1 MDHPFACPQGVAHDV
16 VHGWEVMEPWLR
28 RTQQPVEPG
37 SEDHYSNLYRSG
49 QLLVSKADEDD
60 VRDALGSRARTDQ
73 EPDDHTT
80 ECLDRLG
87 LARVWVEEEPRN
99 EEEPP
104 LPALVEQLQQ
114 NEGQQNKGLRVRL
127 NQVLVSTFHFHVGPA
142 TPPRPAGPQE
152 FPDVPAIS
160 PAATTGRPIKVR
172 VLDTGLAD
180 DDVIRRQIL
189 QGRCDGDPKA
199 AELSAPLPRSV
210 GHGTFI
216 AGLICRHTDNTR
228 VEVRDVVDECGFIDD
243 VALACRL
250 DDVPGD
256 VDLLNLSF
264 GGYGLGGEMV
274 ATVAQLKA
282 LTFRNRNL
290 VIVAAAGNDGRDR
303 PFLPAALPN
312 VIGVA
317 AVERGADG
325 SLRRACFSNHGP
337 WVDACAVGV
346 DVVSAFPP
354 FNGQLAAVEPP
365 PSCQEP
371 GTTVTAAPTS
381 GSFEQ
386 RRARWSGTSFAAP
399 LVTAAIAQRMTTAGR
414 SAREAAFDLL
424 FDPAVED
431 RRLPGLGVPVEP
443 PAL

>member
-1 MDHPFACPQGVAHDV
+1 
-16 VHGWEVMEPWLR
+16 
-28 RTQQPVEPG
+28 
-37 SEDHYSNLYRSG
+37 
-49 QLLVSKADEDD
+49 
-60 VRDALGSRARTDQ
+60 
-73 EPDDHTT
+73 
-80 ECLDRLG
+80 
-87 LARVWVEEEPRN
+87 
-99 EEEPP
+99 
-104 LPALVEQLQQ
+104 
-114 NEGQQNKGLRVRL
+114 
-127 NQVLVSTFHFHVGPA
+127 
-142 TPPRPAGPQE
+142 
-152 FPDVPAIS
+152 
-160 PAATTGRPIKVR
+160 
-172 VLDTGLAD
+172 
-180 DDVIRRQIL
+180 
-189 QGRCDGDPKA
+189 
-199 AELSAPLPRSV
+199 
-210 GHGTFI
+210 
-216 AGLICRHTDNTR
+216 
-228 VEVRDVVDECGFIDD
+228 VVDECGFIDD
-243 VALACRL
+243 VMLACQL
-250 DDVPGD
+250 EKVSQD

-290 VIVAAAGNDGRDR
+290 VIVAAACNDGRDR

-346 DVVSAFPP
+346 DVVSTFPP
-354 FNGQLAAVEPP
+354 FDGELAAVEPP

-371 GTTVTAAPTS
+371 GASVTAAPTS
-381 GSFEQ
+381 GSFYQ

-414 SAREAAFDLL
+414 SAREAAYDLL

-443 PAL
+443 PALPLGPGVDH